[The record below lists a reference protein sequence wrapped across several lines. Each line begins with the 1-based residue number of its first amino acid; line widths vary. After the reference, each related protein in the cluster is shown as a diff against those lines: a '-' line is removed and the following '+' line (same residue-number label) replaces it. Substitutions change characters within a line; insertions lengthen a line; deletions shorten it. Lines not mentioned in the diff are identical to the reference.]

1 MSVERALKEAIAK
14 QLSAETALDAKI
26 AAHNT
31 QVTQM
36 ISQAGARA
44 KMGEAVL
51 RDQVESAMSR
61 LRAYARDVEE
71 QMGQVC
77 PRQSFPYS
85 LKYIYACMPE
95 NSSLFFGIS
104 LSMRQP
110 LVPVVTHS
118 VDPTCNAARRH

>member
-36 ISQAGARA
+36 ISQADARA
-44 KMGEAVL
+44 KRGEAVL

-77 PRQSFPYS
+77 PRQCFPYS

-95 NSSLFFGIS
+95 NSPYSSEFHY
-104 LSMRQP
+104 P
-110 LVPVVTHS
+110 
-118 VDPTCNAARRH
+118 